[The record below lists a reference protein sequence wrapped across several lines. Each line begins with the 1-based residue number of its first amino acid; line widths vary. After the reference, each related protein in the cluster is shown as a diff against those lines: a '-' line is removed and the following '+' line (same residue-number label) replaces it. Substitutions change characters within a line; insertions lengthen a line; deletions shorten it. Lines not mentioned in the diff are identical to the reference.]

1 MSSETDMHR
10 EEEWF
15 NEKLAQRCLDA
26 LKRNNIPGYYF
37 PDRSQA
43 LSQILGMI
51 PSEATIGVGDSVT
64 LYQVGV
70 IEALEKKSNNQIF
83 NPFRKEGK
91 HSIPATMREMVEIV
105 RKALSTDFFLTGINA
120 ITLDG
125 KIVNVDGAGNRVA
138 GLLFGPKRVIAVAGI
153 NKIVADEEEARERI
167 RRIAAPINAYR
178 HHIKHG
184 AEALPCAITGVCVD
198 CRHPRRICNYTVIV
212 AFQSRPRIE
221 VVIVGEK
228 LGI

>member
-1 MSSETDMHR
+1 MNNEADIHR

-26 LKRNNIPGYYF
+26 LKRNNIPGYYA
-37 PDRSQA
+37 PDRSKA
-43 LSQILGMI
+43 LAQILGMI
-51 PSEATIGVGDSVT
+51 PSGVTIGVGDSVT
-64 LYQVGV
+64 LLQVGV
-70 IEALEKKSNNQIF
+70 IEELEKRDSHQIF
-83 NPFRKEGK
+83 NPFRKEGEDYT
-91 HSIPATMREMVEIV
+91 PATTRELVEV
-105 RKALSTDFFLTGINA
+105 GKKALITDLFLTGVNA

-125 KIVNVDGAGNRVA
+125 KIVNTDGTGNRVA
-138 GLLFGPKRVIAVAGI
+138 GLLFGPKKVIAVAGI
-153 NKIVADEEEARERI
+153 NKIVANLEEAVERI

-184 AEALPCAITGVCVD
+184 MEAPPCAVTGVCTD
-198 CRHPRRICNYTVIV
+198 CHHPERICCYTVIV
-212 AFQSRPRIE
+212 EFQERPRIE